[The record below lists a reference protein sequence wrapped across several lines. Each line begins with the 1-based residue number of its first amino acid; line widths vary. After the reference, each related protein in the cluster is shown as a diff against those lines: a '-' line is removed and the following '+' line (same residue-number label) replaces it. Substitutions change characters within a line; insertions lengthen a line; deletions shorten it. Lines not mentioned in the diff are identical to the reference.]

1 MKSKFDF
8 SGYATKNDLKCTDG
22 RIIGKDAFK
31 HNDKAK
37 VPLVWQHVHDAP
49 TNVLG
54 HAILENRE
62 DGVYAY
68 CKLNDTDAGV
78 NVKKLIQHG
87 DVSALSIYANQLKH
101 DGVRVVYGMIK
112 EVSLVLAGA
121 NPGAFIDNIS
131 FAHSDGTYTESESEA
146 IIYPG
151 FEIKEEVEEVEEVV
165 EHADIVNDDETVQ
178 QVFDS
183 LNEKQKNLVYAML
196 ADVVS
201 KKEDN
206 VEHSNEGGNEMK
218 TNVFENQNGN
228 VDDKTVLAHS
238 EFRQKFPVIIED
250 LMKKGGSLKSAILAH
265 AQTYGIE
272 NIDFLFPDARTVTP
286 TPEMITRRM
295 AWVPKVVARASHSP
309 FSRIKSLAAD
319 ITAEEARARGYVKGN
334 LKKEEVIKL
343 LKRVTTPTTVY
354 KKQKLDRDD
363 IIDITDFDVVS
374 WLKAEM
380 RVMLDEE
387 LGRAVLIGDGRDPA
401 SEDKINEENIRPI
414 LTDDEM
420 YCHHV
425 ALANNIATKDLIDE
439 ILKARINYKGSG
451 NPTFFTTNAAIM
463 DMLLLKDSL
472 GRRLYNTM
480 SDLAAALNVAEIV
493 EVEVMEGATRTV
505 TVDDADEVHSVVGI
519 IVNMADYKMGADKG
533 GAISMF
539 DDFDIDYNQY
549 KYLIETRCSGA
560 LIRPKSALVIEKL
573 PAAGGA

>member
-8 SGYATKNDLKCTDG
+8 SGYAAKNDLKCTDG

-250 LMKKGGSLKSAILAH
+250 LMKNGGSLKSAILAH

-480 SDLAAALNVAEIV
+480 SDLAAALNVSEIV

-573 PAAGGA
+573 PAAGGV